1 MDPVDNGQGE
11 NQNNENAQEVTNAD
25 SHYDLSTANQ
35 TEEKYN
41 PAWQEMMG
49 AVPESLHPL
58 ITPHLKKWD
67 DNFSQVQSRYA
78 PYKPLLEKN
87 VPYEQIDRALQLAN
101 YLNTQPELVYQE
113 LHNRYGQQSG
123 QGQQEN
129 NENEED
135 NFDDEEQE
143 NLQTQYDL
151 ESDPRWIAQQQQMQ
165 AMQNFLAERYQQ
177 EQDDILNQEI
187 NNEWAALE
195 TSSGQKFDEDTR
207 VEIINRAIQIA
218 DREGPNAVPDLS
230 KGYQAYNAFVSKV
243 RNEKANNTAPDVLGG
258 NGGLPVQK
266 VNYGEMNANDRQ
278 NRIAAMVQALAEGN
292 K

>member
-87 VPYEQIDRALQLAN
+87 IPYENIDRALQLAQIMN
-101 YLNTQPELVYQE
+101 SQPELVYQE
-113 LHNRYGQQSG
+113 LHNRYGQQSE

-129 NENEED
+129 ENEEQEE
-135 NFDDEEQE
+135 FEDDV
-143 NLQTQYDL
+143 NQTQYDL
-151 ESDPRWIAQQQQMQ
+151 ESDPRWIAQTQQLQ
-165 AMQNFLAERYQQ
+165 AMQQFLQDQYQK
-177 EQDDILNQEI
+177 EQDSILETEI

-195 TSSGQKFDEDTR
+195 TSAGTKFDDDTR
-207 VEIINRAIQIA
+207 TEIINRAIAIA
-218 DREGPNAVPDLS
+218 DRDNSEPDLA
-230 KGYQAYNAFVSKV
+230 KGYQSYQAFVSKV
-243 RNEKANNTAPDVLGG
+243 RNERANNTAPDVMGG
-258 NGGLPVQK
+258 SGGLPVQK
-266 VNYGEMNANDRQ
+266 VNYGKMSPNDRQ
-278 NRIAAMVQALAEGN
+278 NKIAAMVQALAEGN
-292 K
+292 Q